1 MAYIHKNNRRSPD
14 TYKCVRH
21 IKPLFYLFVEHP
33 AHPVFVRII
42 HPRKTHALR
51 SQNYDTE
58 TPHRDAVKEAVD
70 DAMPC
75 HGTDDAVLTGGH
87 RSPGYKNLVATGT
100 TYARQQP

>member
-1 MAYIHKNNRRSPD
+1 M
-14 TYKCVRH
+14 
-21 IKPLFYLFVEHP
+21 
-33 AHPVFVRII
+33 
-42 HPRKTHALR
+42 
-51 SQNYDTE
+51 TE